1 MTKVHLTR
9 ETQCLRLTVNSNDRL
24 WVANNLYARVLHS
37 RYWGRNIEEVGRPN
51 KVPFLESQFML
62 AASCSRKENC
72 GHFDFRANWS
82 CIARVSPQSW
92 SENVERFR
100 LHSAGSV
107 SISFFLF
114 FSWLRHCTARR
125 CQLKCHRQIVLFLHL
140 CDVTWTP
147 ADAHSDRSFTS

>member
-1 MTKVHLTR
+1 MIKRVPILWNIIWKASWNRQMTKVHLTR

-37 RYWGRNIEEVGRPN
+37 RYWGRNIEEVLRPN

-62 AASCSRKENC
+62 AASCSRKEDC
-72 GHFDFRANWS
+72 GHFDFRANRS
-82 CIARVSPQSW
+82 RIARVPPQSW

-107 SISFFLF
+107 SIFFFRGCGLAPQGVAN
-114 FSWLRHCTARR
+114 WNVIAR
-125 CQLKCHRQIVLFLHL
+125 
-140 CDVTWTP
+140 
-147 ADAHSDRSFTS
+147 